1 MSVSINRPRQER
13 PRVNMMID
21 GRSVSRRQSRSRGD
35 ARPKH
40 RTRSSF
46 SFPSPN
52 NLQQPTFNTMTTQT
66 TMMKK
71 AIMEATTTMRTTI
84 RSSSSSRQQYYRHIH
99 SQPALL
105 RLNDVL
111 TTPSA
116 VASALDWKKLNGSVL
131 TLNIHSNR
139 ISAAVA
145 THPSSMIS
153 STTTPPPLSS
163 ARSLPDIPLGRRA
176 TVTDDTRQRLQDSI
190 TRIMREDNHPICGVI
205 VAWPIQP
212 DTGRMGAACGRV
224 LHTLDQL
231 LLPINP
237 TTTTSDSNANAND
250 TQQDLATTASTT
262 TTPSSF
268 VSTAHDHQQ
277 RRRRKQP
284 LWCLWD
290 AGDHSTTPPPP
301 DEWGRS
307 SAFAGLPLS
316 SSSTTTPTIHRA
328 SLEQY
333 STDEAMTAM
342 EVWDHFC
349 QAHWPEL
356 RAAEVV
362 APQSSSYQGQRQH
375 QHLQQHQLHQQWNSS
390 GTTSSTT
397 ILKKKKKTLSNHTTL
412 SNGRGEEL
420 RQWAASIHP
429 QQGSIAAHHH
439 S

>member
-1 MSVSINRPRQER
+1 
-13 PRVNMMID
+13 
-21 GRSVSRRQSRSRGD
+21 
-35 ARPKH
+35 
-40 RTRSSF
+40 
-46 SFPSPN
+46 
-52 NLQQPTFNTMTTQT
+52 MTTKA

-71 AIMEATTTMRTTI
+71 AIVEATTTITTTI
-84 RSSSSSRQQYYRHIH
+84 RSSSHQYRYNHSSK
-99 SQPALL
+99 PALL

-153 STTTPPPLSS
+153 STRTKPPPSSS

-190 TRIMREDNHPICGVI
+190 TRIMRDDDHPICGVV

-237 TTTTSDSNANAND
+237 TTTTSDANANAND
-250 TQQDLATTASTT
+250 DAQDLATTNTT
-262 TTPSSF
+262 TTPSSSF
-268 VSTAHDHQQ
+268 VSSTAHHHDHQHQ
-277 RRRRKQP
+277 QRRRKQP

-290 AGDHSTTPPPP
+290 AGDHTTTPPPP

-307 SAFAGLPLS
+307 SAFAGP
-316 SSSTTTPTIHRA
+316 SSSTTMTTTTTTIHRA

-333 STDEAMTAM
+333 STDEALTAM

-362 APQSSSYQGQRQH
+362 VAPQSSSYQGH
-375 QHLQQHQLHQQWNSS
+375 HHQQHQQQKQQQQQWSS
-390 GTTSSTT
+390 TGTTSSTT
-397 ILKKKKKTLSNHTTL
+397 ILKKKKKTLSNNR
-412 SNGRGEEL
+412 SGEP
-420 RQWAASIHP
+420 RQWAASICHP

-439 S
+439 A

>member
-13 PRVNMMID
+13 PRVTMID

-35 ARPKH
+35 ARPNH
-40 RTRSSF
+40 GTRSSF

-71 AIMEATTTMRTTI
+71 AIMEATTITTTTI
-84 RSSSSSRQQYYRHIH
+84 RSSSHQYRYNH
-99 SQPALL
+99 SKPAPLL

-153 STTTPPPLSS
+153 STRTKPPPSSS

-176 TVTDDTRQRLQDSI
+176 TVTDDTRQRLQDYI
-190 TRIMREDNHPICGVI
+190 TRITDHPICGVI

-237 TTTTSDSNANAND
+237 TTTTSDANANAND
-250 TQQDLATTASTT
+250 DAQDLAATNTT
-262 TTPSSF
+262 TTPSSSF
-268 VSTAHDHQQ
+268 SSTAHHHDHHQQ
-277 RRRRKQP
+277 RRRKQP

-290 AGDHSTTPPPP
+290 AGDHTTTPPPP

-307 SAFAGLPLS
+307 SAFAGPSLS
-316 SSSTTTPTIHRA
+316 SSSTTIPTIHRA

-333 STDEAMTAM
+333 STDEALTAM
-342 EVWDHFC
+342 EVWNHFC

-356 RAAEVV
+356 LAAEVVV
-362 APQSSSYQGQRQH
+362 APQSSSYQGHHHQH
-375 QHLQQHQLHQQWNSS
+375 QHQQQQWIKGSD
-390 GTTSSTT
+390 TTSSTT
-397 ILKKKKKTLSNHTTL
+397 ILKKKKKTLSNNR
-412 SNGRGEEL
+412 SGEP
-420 RQWAASIHP
+420 RQWAALIHP